1 MLSLVPSLNTAGPH
15 TKWLSDRG
23 FINMVLVATL
33 FSLFTVSLC
42 RSIPRSS
49 PSSSPYTQATDLKIH
64 DPTIINAG
72 GAYYAYGVG
81 EHIVIHQAPGLAGPW
96 KQIGSVLDK
105 DSIIPKGD
113 RAKPWAPTTIE
124 LNGIFY
130 CYYSVSNAGCR
141 DSAIGVATS
150 QSPGP
155 GGWTDRG
162 AIVQSGTG
170 QGSDEHPFNEVN
182 AIDPAVLVTGDTGYL
197 VFGSYWSG
205 IWQVPL
211 NEDFSSVGNT
221 TGSNAHHLAKY
232 PQTERVQS
240 QDQNPDPLCRDSAG
254 RRPVEGA
261 YISYHAPYYYL
272 WLSWGQCCDYDPS
285 NLPPSGEEYS
295 IRVGRSESPHG
306 PFVDKQ
312 GKELTQGGGE
322 LIYGSNNDVYAPG
335 GQGVITEET
344 GDILYYHYLNTTI
357 SYDFWEARLGYS
369 YLGYVDGWPV
379 IQEAP

>member
-1 MLSLVPSLNTAGPH
+1 
-15 TKWLSDRG
+15 
-23 FINMVLVATL
+23 MVLIQTL

-42 RSIPRSS
+42 RSIPRSG
-49 PSSSPYTQATDLKIH
+49 PSSSPSTQATDLKIH
-64 DPTIINAG
+64 DPTVINVG
-72 GAYYAYGVG
+72 GIYYAYGVG
-81 EHIVIHQAPGLAGPW
+81 EHIVIHQASDLAGPW
-96 KQIGSVLDK
+96 TQIGSVLDQ

-113 RAKPWAPTTIE
+113 RAKP
-124 LNGIFY
+124 GSY
-130 CYYSVSNAGCR
+130 DYRSQR
-141 DSAIGVATS
+141 DLLLLLLR
-150 QSPGP
+150 
-155 GGWTDRG
+155 GWTDHG
-162 AIVQSGTG
+162 AIIQSGTG

-182 AIDPAVLVTGDTGYL
+182 AIDPAVLVVEDKGL
-197 VFGSYWSG
+197 LIFGSYWSG

-211 NEDFSSVGNT
+211 NQDLRSVSNT
-221 TGSNAHHLAKY
+221 TGANAHHLAKH
-232 PQTERVQS
+232 PQPEPVQS
-240 QDQNPDPLCRDSAG
+240 QNQNPNPLCQDSSG

-285 NLPPSGEEYS
+285 NLPPPGEEYS

-312 GKELTQGGGE
+312 GEELTQGGGE

-335 GQGVITEET
+335 GQGVLTGET

-379 IQEAP
+379 IQDAL